1 MYFFF
6 FTNNIDLVPAHE
18 SPAGFWRCPA
28 DQKAR
33 RLWYNNRPTTVE
45 PCDMSHFKQV
55 LTTPE
60 NTITYHNALCLSPQI
75 LHGVRQTQ
83 TADLQTGR

>member
-6 FTNNIDLVPAHE
+6 FTNNIDLVPLTSLLLASGVAPLTKKPE
-18 SPAGFWRCPA
+18 DSG
-28 DQKAR
+28 
-33 RLWYNNRPTTVE
+33 TTSV
-45 PCDMSHFKQV
+45 PPQWNHCDMSHFKQV

-60 NTITYHNALCLSPQI
+60 NTITYHNALCLSPQF